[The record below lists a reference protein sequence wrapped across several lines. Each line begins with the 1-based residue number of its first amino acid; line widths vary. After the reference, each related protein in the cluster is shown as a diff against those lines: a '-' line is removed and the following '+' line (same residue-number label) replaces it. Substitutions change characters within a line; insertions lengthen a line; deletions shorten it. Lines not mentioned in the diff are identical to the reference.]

1 MKISDLIEEVIK
13 EIMDEENGVAVFQ
26 RNELAGRLN
35 CVPSQINYVINSRFT
50 NDHGYIVES
59 KRGGGGSIKIT
70 RVRMDRTG
78 YLMHIVSSI
87 GNVITQQEAMMFIKN
102 LIDYQSLTEKE
113 GILMAAA
120 VSDKVLRVIPQPV
133 RDNIRANIFKN
144 MIVSII
150 E

>member
-13 EIMDEENGVAVFQ
+13 ELMDEEDGVAVFQ

-59 KRGGGGSIKIT
+59 RRGGGGSIKIT

-102 LIDYQSLTEKE
+102 LIDYQSVTQKE
-113 GILMAAA
+113 GLLMASAI
-120 VSDKVLRVIPQPV
+120 SDKVLRVIPQPA

>member
-13 EIMDEENGVAVFQ
+13 EIMDEEDGVAVIR

-59 KRGGGGSIKIT
+59 RRGGGGSIKIT

-102 LIDYQSLTEKE
+102 LIDYQSVSGKE
-113 GILMAAA
+113 GLLMAAA
-120 VSDKVLRVIPQPV
+120 VSDKALRVIPQPV
-133 RDNIRANIFKN
+133 RDNIRASIFKN